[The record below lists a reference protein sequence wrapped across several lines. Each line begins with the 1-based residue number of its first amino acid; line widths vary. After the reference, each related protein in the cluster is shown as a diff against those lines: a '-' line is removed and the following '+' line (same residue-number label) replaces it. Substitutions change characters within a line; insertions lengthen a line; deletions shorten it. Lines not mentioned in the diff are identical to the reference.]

1 MKPGTIVYSGKTE
14 KGTDVSIRYPKLSD
28 AAEMLRYI
36 NTLSKEET
44 FILFQGEQLTLSEE
58 TKFVRMLL
66 KKIKNN
72 KVVTLLAFHENV
84 LIGNSGITMKE
95 KAEKHVGDF
104 GISIAKEFRG
114 QGIGKLLMKFVLEE
128 GEKYLEN
135 FEICTLGCFSDNT
148 CAMEMYKKFGFQ
160 LFGSLPKGIRHKDV
174 YVDHIF
180 MYKTMNSVHE
190 KT

>member
-1 MKPGTIVYSGKTE
+1 MKPGTIVYTGKTE

-44 FILFQGEQLTLSEE
+44 FILFQGEQLTISEE
-58 TKFVRMLL
+58 TKFVRTLV
-66 KKIKNN
+66 KKIKES
-72 KVVTLLAFHENV
+72 KIVTLLVFHNDM

-114 QGIGKLLMKFVLEE
+114 QGIGKLLMKFVLEQ
-128 GEKYLEN
+128 GEQHLDN

-160 LFGSLPKGIRHKDV
+160 PFGSLPKGIRHKGI

-180 MYKTMNSVHE
+180 LYKIMNPVHE